1 MTKYNFNIEGMHC
14 NSCKMLIKDVL
25 EDLGASSVLISLDE
39 TKNTGKVSLDYSGDK
54 RNIISAIKKEG
65 YKVK

>member
-1 MTKYNFNIEGMHC
+1 
-14 NSCKMLIKDVL
+14 MLIKDVL